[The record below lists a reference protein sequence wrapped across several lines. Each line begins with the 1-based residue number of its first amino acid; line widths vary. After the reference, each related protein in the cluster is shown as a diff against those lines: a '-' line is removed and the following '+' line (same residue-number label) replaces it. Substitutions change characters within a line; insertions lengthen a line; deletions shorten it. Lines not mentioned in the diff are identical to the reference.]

1 MELILYLFIIFSI
14 FNFIYSNED
23 KVSYKPIDINPGE
36 MISKTISYDD
46 IISLNL
52 NKIKFFD
59 NYYYIHVFSINCEIE
74 INILSDWS
82 TEERKDVVV
91 TKINNN
97 SNTFLIKTESNEKVI
112 EIKPLNNKLNNNK
125 NEECSLVINTLSS
138 DFNLEVK
145 EENPT
150 IFYFKDGLN
159 HINLLY
165 DYNNIKDKTFIA
177 FQFLF
182 NEKEIF
188 EITITGLKTEQKRT
202 ISNSYNF
209 FLTKDLFDNE
219 NDNIKINI
227 IKKESKIPVLVTF
240 RVISNEFNPL
250 ILQKN
255 YLNYGFITSDNEY
268 QYYYMKNF

>member
-1 MELILYLFIIFSI
+1 MELILYFFIIFSI

-23 KVSYKPIDINPGE
+23 KVSYKQISINPGK
-36 MISKTISYDD
+36 MFSKTISYDD
-46 IISLNL
+46 IILLNP
-52 NKIKFFD
+52 NKIKFVD
-59 NYYYIHVFSINCEIE
+59 NYYYYIHVFSINCEIE

-150 IFYFKDGLN
+150 I
-159 HINLLY
+159 
-165 DYNNIKDKTFIA
+165 
-177 FQFLF
+177 
-182 NEKEIF
+182 
-188 EITITGLKTEQKRT
+188 
-202 ISNSYNF
+202 
-209 FLTKDLFDNE
+209 
-219 NDNIKINI
+219 
-227 IKKESKIPVLVTF
+227 
-240 RVISNEFNPL
+240 
-250 ILQKN
+250 
-255 YLNYGFITSDNEY
+255 
-268 QYYYMKNF
+268 

>member
-1 MELILYLFIIFSI
+1 MELILYFFIIFSI

-23 KVSYKPIDINPGE
+23 KVSYKQISINPGK
-36 MISKTISYDD
+36 MFSKTISYDD
-46 IISLNL
+46 IILLNP
-52 NKIKFFD
+52 NKIKFVD
-59 NYYYIHVFSINCEIE
+59 NYYYYIHVFSINCEIE
-74 INILSDWS
+74 INRLSDSS
-82 TEERKDVVV
+82 TEERKDIVV
-91 TKINNN
+91 TKINYN
-97 SNTFLIKTESNEKVI
+97 SDAYFIQTYSTGEII

-125 NEECSLVINTLSS
+125 NKECSLVINTLSS

-182 NEKEIF
+182 NEKENF

-209 FLTKDLFDNE
+209 F
-219 NDNIKINI
+219 
-227 IKKESKIPVLVTF
+227 
-240 RVISNEFNPL
+240 FN
-250 ILQKN
+250 KR
-255 YLNYGFITSDNEY
+255 FI
-268 QYYYMKNF
+268 